1 VATLALLEATR
12 PLLALLLS
20 VELLAQVAP
29 LQTEWL
35 VLLKLEL

>member
-1 VATLALLEATR
+1 
-12 PLLALLLS
+12 LLALLLL
-20 VELLAQVAP
+20 VELLAQVAL